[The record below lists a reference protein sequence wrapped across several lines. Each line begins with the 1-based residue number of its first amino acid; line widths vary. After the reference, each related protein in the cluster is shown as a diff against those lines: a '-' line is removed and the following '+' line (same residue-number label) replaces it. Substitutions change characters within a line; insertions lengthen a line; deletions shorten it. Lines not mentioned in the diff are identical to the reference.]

1 MVRDD
6 LPVIG
11 RTVFLGQAMEMRKF
25 NVILPTADTEGDWEE
40 MPWPAGQGVG
50 LIHDIRPAKEIV
62 ETMMADARAIMER
75 LSVSL

>member
-11 RTVFLGQAMEMRKF
+11 RTVFLGHAMEMRKF
-25 NVILPTADTEGDWEE
+25 NVILPTAETEGDWEE
-40 MPWPAGQGVG
+40 MPWLAGQGVG
-50 LIHDIRPAKEIV
+50 LIHDIRPAKEVV
-62 ETMMADARAIMER
+62 ETMMADARAILGR